1 MIGGEGAGH
10 VRTVLLR
17 VSEEPKL
24 ITTVS
29 AKFMLLFCF
38 CTRTQTR
45 GLDGVTETVS

>member
-24 ITTVS
+24 ITVS
-29 AKFMLLFCF
+29 AKFMLLFCL
-38 CTRTQTR
+38 CTRT
-45 GLDGVTETVS
+45 